1 MSRQSFIVMVRAKAS
16 GHLVGAW
23 LRAGVFVLWSIG
35 VQAASS
41 IQPMQ
46 PVRVVL
52 LTGFDPMQPS
62 VLALSNELRSRLET
76 SLAQSVEVE
85 VDAID
90 GSRSPDNLMPDLL
103 ALMKKKYASEH
114 VDLVVGLGSLAAKF
128 TSAYHA
134 QIWPATPV
142 LLSVVPDE
150 WLARHALPADFAHVP
165 YQVESA
171 KTLDIAEA
179 LQPDA
184 RQLVVVSGTTDADNA
199 QADRIMTT
207 AAARRSRWPRVEA
220 WHGLPLQE
228 LQAKL
233 ATLDLHTAVIYAG
246 EHRDRDGRRYV
257 PYRLVAP
264 MVAASRAPVY
274 GLFSIDIRQGAVA
287 GAAYD
292 FDENGRLTADAALA
306 ILRDGGQANGR
317 QFPALPARCT
327 ANVAQIERHGLA
339 VAALPADCLLLN
351 LPRSLFREYRVA
363 MLVML
368 LVLIAQ
374 GATILALL
382 AQRRTRRRAQA
393 EAVARRSELARA
405 ARFATV
411 GELSASIAHEVGQP
425 LGAILSNADAA
436 ELLVKASRVDH
447 AELEE
452 ILADVKR
459 DALRANEVVQ
469 RLRALLQKQGVTFC
483 VLPLD
488 ETLRCALTLV
498 EPEARRRNIMV
509 DTRLAA
515 DHVEVLGDRVQLQ
528 QVVLNLAINAMDA
541 MHDTEPGRRL
551 LTLESVLLE
560 HGVEFS
566 VTDRG
571 AGVDAALAQR
581 LFEPFY
587 TTKEHGMGLGLSI
600 VRSIV
605 EAHRGRV
612 SVASRDGGATSFV
625 VWLPRATR

>member
-1 MSRQSFIVMVRAKAS
+1 MVRAKAS
-16 GHLVGAW
+16 GHPIGAW
-23 LRAGVFVLWSIG
+23 LRAGVFVLWSVG
-35 VQAASS
+35 VQAASA
-41 IQPMQ
+41 IQPVQSDQ
-46 PVRVVL
+46 PVRC
-52 LTGFDPMQPS
+52 
-62 VLALSNELRSRLET
+62 A
-76 SLAQSVEVE
+76 
-85 VDAID
+85 
-90 GSRSPDNLMPDLL
+90 
-103 ALMKKKYASEH
+103 
-114 VDLVVGLGSLAAKF
+114 
-128 TSAYHA
+128 
-134 QIWPATPV
+134 
-142 LLSVVPDE
+142 
-150 WLARHALPADFAHVP
+150 
-165 YQVESA
+165 
-171 KTLDIAEA
+171 
-179 LQPDA
+179 
-184 RQLVVVSGTTDADNA
+184 
-199 QADRIMTT
+199 
-207 AAARRSRWPRVEA
+207 
-220 WHGLPLQE
+220 
-228 LQAKL
+228 
-233 ATLDLHTAVIYAG
+233 
-246 EHRDRDGRRYV
+246 
-257 PYRLVAP
+257 
-264 MVAASRAPVY
+264 
-274 GLFSIDIRQGAVA
+274 
-287 GAAYD
+287 
-292 FDENGRLTADAALA
+292 
-306 ILRDGGQANGR
+306 
-317 QFPALPARCT
+317 
-327 ANVAQIERHGLA
+327 ANVAQVERHGLA
-339 VAALPADCLLLN
+339 VAALPPDCLLLN
-351 LPRSLFREYRVA
+351 VPHSLFREYRVA

-368 LVLIAQ
+368 VVLIAQ
-374 GATILALL
+374 GATLLALL

-436 ELLVKASRVDH
+436 ELLVKASHVDH

-541 MHDTEPGRRL
+541 MHDTESGRRL

-612 SVASRDGGATSFV
+612 SVASRNGGATSFV